1 MKDRKDEILYC
12 FKFEEKAPDGIEL
25 AAEMLSA
32 LEVDFSSY
40 HDRESDTLFHTV
52 YALSPELREQNR
64 SAFEAALPVWQEMG
78 MTIAG
83 EVEEFQLKRSEWAEA
98 WKNFFQPL
106 EVSERL
112 IVRPE
117 WRTEATLPGQKILTL
132 NPGLCFGTGQHPT
145 TLYCLQEID
154 RISRNCSGSMLDAGC
169 GTGILAIAAAM
180 LGFSTVDAFDF
191 DPDAVETTVENLVVN
206 RVDIIKPE
214 VGDAAVW
221 QGRPEKYDLVCANIL
236 GHLLIAFRENIATWV
251 KAGGTLVLAGILS
264 TEFDKVSQAYQELG
278 FTEVKRCT
286 IKEWTG
292 GTFTR

>member
-1 MKDRKDEILYC
+1 MTNKKDEILYC
-12 FKFEEKAPDGIEL
+12 FKFEERSADGIEL

-40 HDRESDTLFHTV
+40 HDRENDTLHHTV
-52 YALSPELREQNR
+52 YALSPELREENR
-64 SAFEAALPVWQEMG
+64 AAFDAALPVWQEMG
-78 MTIAG
+78 MSIS
-83 EVEEFQLKRSEWAEA
+83 EIEEFQLKRSEWADA

-117 WRTEATLPGQKILTL
+117 WRTEPTLPGQKILTL

-154 RISRNCSGSMLDAGC
+154 RISRNGGGSMLDAGC

-180 LGFSTVDAFDF
+180 LGFTTVDAFDF
-191 DPDAVETTVENLVVN
+191 DPDAVEITVENLAVN
-206 RVDIIKPE
+206 KVDIVKPE

-236 GHLLIAFRENIATWV
+236 GHLLIAFRKNIATWV
-251 KAGGTLVLAGILS
+251 KPGGTLVLAGILS
-264 TEFDKVSQAYQELG
+264 TDFDKVSESYRELG
-278 FTEVKRCT
+278 FTEIKRST
-286 IKEWTG
+286 LKEWTG
-292 GTFTR
+292 GTFVR